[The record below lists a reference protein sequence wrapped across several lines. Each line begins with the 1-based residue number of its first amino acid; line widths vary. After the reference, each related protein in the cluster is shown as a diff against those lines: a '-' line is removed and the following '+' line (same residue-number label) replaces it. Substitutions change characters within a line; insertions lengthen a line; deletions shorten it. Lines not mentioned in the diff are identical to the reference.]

1 MYVVFSANEK
11 HLLPDFLYFQLQ
23 TQWFYGHI
31 PMFVQGSVR
40 DSLSFDGLC
49 SMKFF
54 IPTIEE
60 QKAIVQ
66 ILQLADKEIYLLK
79 SKADKL
85 REKKKALMQQLLTGK
100 IRVK

>member
-1 MYVVFSANEK
+1 
-11 HLLPDFLYFQLQ
+11 
-23 TQWFYGHI
+23 
-31 PMFVQGSVR
+31 
-40 DSLSFDGLC
+40 
-49 SMKFF
+49 MKFF

>member
-1 MYVVFSANEK
+1 
-11 HLLPDFLYFQLQ
+11 
-23 TQWFYGHI
+23 
-31 PMFVQGSVR
+31 MFVQGSVR